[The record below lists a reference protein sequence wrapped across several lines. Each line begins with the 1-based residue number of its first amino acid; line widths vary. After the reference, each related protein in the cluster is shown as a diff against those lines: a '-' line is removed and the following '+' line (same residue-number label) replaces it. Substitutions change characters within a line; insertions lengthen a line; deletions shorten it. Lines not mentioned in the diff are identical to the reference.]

1 MLTIRCTKKLLDELK
16 LKPYENPEENHFS
29 IAFFERMMLFTQLR
43 L

>member
-1 MLTIRCTKKLLDELK
+1 MLIIRCIKKLDEQK
-16 LKPYENPEENHFS
+16 LRPCEKPEGNRFS